1 MSTAE
6 LSLFSER
13 RCSLEVIRDILTVAL
28 DGASTTRIVYRA
40 NLTFPRFKKYSACL
54 VAKGLL
60 TFDGDADTNC
70 EGIYKTPERGKR
82 LLQLLDEVREL
93 I

>member
-1 MSTAE
+1 MPTAE

-13 RCSLEVIRDILTVAL
+13 RCGLEVIRDILTVAL
-28 DGASTTRIVYRA
+28 DGASCTHVVYRA

-60 TFDGDADTNC
+60 TFDNSSDTNC
-70 EGIYKTPERGKR
+70 EGLYKTTNKGKK
-82 LLQLLDEVREL
+82 LLQLLDEVSGL
-93 I
+93 V